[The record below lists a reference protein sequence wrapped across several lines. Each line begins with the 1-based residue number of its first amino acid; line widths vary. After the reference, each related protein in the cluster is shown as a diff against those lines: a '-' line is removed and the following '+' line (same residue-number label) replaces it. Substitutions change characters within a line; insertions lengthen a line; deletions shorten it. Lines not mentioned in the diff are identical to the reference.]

1 MSSTI
6 AIQDGDLYFQPN
18 GQLLLVSNTTK
29 AELDWCE
36 EFLTEYIPDEDYGDD
51 IFSLVGGNGDLV
63 VAGGVEHALEA
74 VTSQKAKD
82 VVTRLQAQQQA
93 DLNST
98 PEERIGGISTL
109 IVQTDPANP
118 LNILYL
124 IELVTESGEIIG
136 DKTGFVVSIRQAEPS
151 QKVELDAL
159 LVPTPQS
166 SP

>member
-1 MSSTI
+1 MSTTV
-6 AIQDGDLYFQPN
+6 AISDGDFFFTPN
-18 GQLLLVSNTTK
+18 GQLLSIADTTK
-29 AELDWCE
+29 GEQDFCE

-51 IFSLVGGNGDLV
+51 TFSLVGGNGDL

-159 LVPTPQS
+159 LVATPQNS
-166 SP
+166 T